1 MSDKFLGVFRP
12 ERTIQAYGSYG
23 GASGS
28 GRVFELGLQGRSCR
42 CDRWGPCRQADAC
55 EVGANRGGLR
65 QGRDDAHGS
74 STTRAFS
81 DVEGEHA
88 CEQLAP
94 GEPMRARRVGRP
106 GRRGPEP
113 VGRGREG
120 RQAHRTPSQT
130 PRGPPPSRATQAVPG
145 PPGRHGAPRG
155 LKEGQMPAP
164 TQS

>member
-106 GRRGPEP
+106 GRSLGLVFGARND
-113 VGRGREG
+113 VGAVSGTGSTSPLGSSSRSG
-120 RQAHRTPSQT
+120 SQKLSILCSL
-130 PRGPPPSRATQAVPG
+130 PLVRSKATVE
-145 PPGRHGAPRG
+145 R
-155 LKEGQMPAP
+155 
-164 TQS
+164 